1 MDWTDPVNKPVR
13 PNLLG
18 NKVINDFPIQD
29 VVDYI
34 DWNPFFQVGAAKR
47 SVKQA
52 TGCFVALT

>member
-18 NKVINDFPIQD
+18 NKVIKDFPIQD

-34 DWNPFFQVGAAKR
+34 DWNPFFQVSAA
-47 SVKQA
+47 
-52 TGCFVALT
+52 